1 MDSSSVLLAL
11 EEQKR
16 WRARWKRIRD
26 RIRQLERRRTTL
38 RKELAGV
45 RDKILESRALFERR
59 LASPTVTMFPPTSP
73 GR

>member
-11 EEQKR
+11 EEQKK
-16 WRARWKRIRD
+16 WRERRKRIRD
-26 RIRQLERRRTTL
+26 RIRQLERRRAVL

-45 RDKILESRALFERR
+45 RDKILESRALLERR
-59 LASPTVTMFPPTSP
+59 LTSPTVAVFSPTSP